1 MSLTLDLSSVSH
13 EWIETQGFLA
23 GISQKGC
30 AFLHKSYQGVQ
41 DVLMLG
47 ALTSVK
53 VVSPWFLHYKFTVF
67 SFVIN
72 KYLET
77 LQRLCRQSFLLTLYL
92 FILAP
97 INGFVYRDDYSG
109 ILLVVSIFLIPSS
122 FINWN
127 FVRKISLSLPL
138 LSCSFILVWTYR
150 YLLYSLDLKSNAI
163 IILLLKFCLW
173 PLGSLSGWYPQFFSM
188 LLVFEY
194 FLSGA
199 TGCLMLIFYFS
210 LQQLW
215 NQPLLYGALFPYI
228 GD

>member
-77 LQRLCRQSFLLTLYL
+77 LQRLCRQSFLLRLYL

-127 FVRKISLSLPL
+127 FVRKISLSSSVELLIYISVDLQIFIILFGLKIQCYHYFVAQILPL
-138 LSCSFILVWTYR
+138 
-150 YLLYSLDLKSNAI
+150 
-163 IILLLKFCLW
+163 
-173 PLGSLSGWYPQFFSM
+173 
-188 LLVFEY
+188 
-194 FLSGA
+194 A
-199 TGCLMLIFYFS
+199 TGLSFRLV
-210 LQQLW
+210 
-215 NQPLLYGALFPYI
+215 PVLFQHAPCV
-228 GD
+228 